1 MQKHKTTKLKQGD
14 YLYRGHRITHS
25 SIIVNQDNLTC
36 KYDWQPM
43 CNRRG
48 EYDDWFISVGNTIDD
63 GPCDYEHHC
72 YTLTDAK
79 NMIDNHLDN
88 VNAGPEGLE
97 ILNRLGLAGKLM
109 TSEEADL
116 YRSEW
121 SEIRAKKEEK
131 KRDDNLTFLVGE
143 IWSIIGSDPANDGT
157 WTFEDT
163 AKEVA
168 KALVEEGYIN
178 KGYNQYF
185 KR

>member
-1 MQKHKTTKLKQGD
+1 
-14 YLYRGHRITHS
+14 
-25 SIIVNQDNLTC
+25 
-36 KYDWQPM
+36 
-43 CNRRG
+43 
-48 EYDDWFISVGNTIDD
+48 
-63 GPCDYEHHC
+63 
-72 YTLTDAK
+72 
-79 NMIDNHLDN
+79 MIDNHLDN
-88 VNAGPEGLE
+88 VHAGPEGLE

-109 TSEEADL
+109 TSEEQDL

-121 SEIRAKKEEK
+121 NEIHAKKEEK